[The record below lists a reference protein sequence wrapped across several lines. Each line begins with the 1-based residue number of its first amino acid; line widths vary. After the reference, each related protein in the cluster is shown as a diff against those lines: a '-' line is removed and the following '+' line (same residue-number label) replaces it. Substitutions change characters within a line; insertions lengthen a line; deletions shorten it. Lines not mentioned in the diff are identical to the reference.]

1 MKQGFRVWPLAI
13 FGGLLAL
20 LMAAA
25 RLPTFGD
32 KPIGDELTGD
42 EQPNL
47 QAAVDAMKGGEHPTG
62 DEHPNLQ
69 AAVDAMKGGEHPTGD
84 EHPNLQAAV
93 DAMKGGEHPTGDEHP
108 NLQAAVDAMKGGE
121 PTGDE
126 QPTPTALRR
135 YSTTRNASSPRASTR
150 K

>member
-25 RLPTFGD
+25 WLPTF
-32 KPIGDELTGD
+32 GDELTGD
-42 EQPNL
+42 EQ
-47 QAAVDAMKGGEHPTG
+47 
-62 DEHPNLQ
+62 PNLQ

-135 YSTTRNASSPRASTR
+135 YSTKRNASSPRASTR

>member
-32 KPIGDELTGD
+32 KPIGDEQPNLQAAVDAMKGDEHPTGD

-62 DEHPNLQ
+62 DEHP
-69 AAVDAMKGGEHPTGD
+69 K
-84 EHPNLQAAV
+84 
-93 DAMKGGEHPTGDEHP
+93 
-108 NLQAAVDAMKGGE
+108 LQAAVDAMKGGE